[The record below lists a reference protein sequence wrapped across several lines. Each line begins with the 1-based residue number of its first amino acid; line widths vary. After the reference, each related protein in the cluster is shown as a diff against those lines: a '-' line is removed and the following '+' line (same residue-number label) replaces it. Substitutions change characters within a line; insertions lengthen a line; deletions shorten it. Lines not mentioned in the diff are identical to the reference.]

1 MKNLEFI
8 KNLSKKALICLIIA
22 TLSIISISCSKSEVD
37 PVTGEKKT
45 YEPNLNKRIE
55 RDKES
60 VVLFGGSKN
69 QDSFTNTNILWRA
82 SLSTLKNIP
91 LSSASYNAGMI
102 ITDWYSLNN
111 STEDESIKITINIIS
126 KEVSINSIEV
136 NGYKKTCK
144 NNKCYTTSTSQ
155 NFNDQIK
162 SEIMNKVRDLNIL
175 EKKKKS

>member
-1 MKNLEFI
+1 MKNIEFI
-8 KNLSKKALICLIIA
+8 KNLSKKAFIILNIA
-22 TLSIISISCSKSEVD
+22 ILSLISISCSKSETD
-37 PVTGEKKT
+37 PITGEKKT

-55 RDKES
+55 QDKQS

-69 QDSFTNTNILWRA
+69 KDSFANTNILWRA

-91 LSSASYNAGMI
+91 LSSASYNAGII

-111 STEDESIKITINIIS
+111 STEEESIKITINIIS
-126 KEVSINSIEV
+126 NEVSINSIEV
-136 NGYKKTCK
+136 KGYKKTCK
-144 NNKCYTTSTSQ
+144 NNKCSTTSTSE

-162 SEIMNKVRDLNIL
+162 SEIMNNVRDLNIL